1 MLTEAVG
8 DYLKTVYALGGD
20 GERVTTGA
28 LAESLGVSPASVT
41 GMLRRLAAHDPP
53 LVAYEKHRGA
63 ALTEEGRRRA
73 LEMVRHHRLLELFL
87 HETLGLPWDEVHR
100 EAERLEHVISEEL
113 EERIARRLGHPET
126 DPHGDPIPSR
136 EGKMPV
142 RPEISLDRF
151 PSGRQATVSRVSDQ
165 DPALLRYLAGI
176 GLQPGARIVV
186 VGTAPF
192 DGPVSFRLSGS
203 EVISALARSVA
214 SRIHLVRSDHAGGP
228 GQDSERET

>member
-1 MLTEAVG
+1 MLTEAVE

-20 GERVTTGA
+20 GGRVSTGA

-41 GMLRRLAAHDPP
+41 GMLRRLAAYDPP

-73 LEMVRHHRLLELFL
+73 LETVRHHRLLELFL
-87 HETLGLPWDEVHR
+87 HQTLGLPWDEVHR
-100 EAERLEHVISEEL
+100 EAERLEHVLSEDL
-113 EERIARRLGHPET
+113 EERIARRLGHPEV

-136 EGKMPV
+136 DGRMPV
-142 RPEISLDRF
+142 RYEISLDRF
-151 PSGRQATVSRVSDQ
+151 PAGRAATVSRVSDQ
-165 DPALLRYLAGI
+165 DPALLRYLAKI

-186 VGTAPF
+186 VERAPF
-192 DGPVSFRLSGS
+192 DGPVSFRRIGS

-214 SRIHLVRSDHAGGP
+214 SRIHLVRDEGGGTRP
-228 GQDSERET
+228 GSES